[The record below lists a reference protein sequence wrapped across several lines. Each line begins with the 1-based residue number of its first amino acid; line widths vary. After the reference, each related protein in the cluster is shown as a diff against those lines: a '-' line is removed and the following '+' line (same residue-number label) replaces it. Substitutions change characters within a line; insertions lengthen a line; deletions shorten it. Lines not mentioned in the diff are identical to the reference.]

1 MPKVENEF
9 WKRAKGQ
16 VMFIAG
22 KKSLLVSE
30 GWRDQRMQV
39 LHRRQGGS
47 TYRANIVVYLT
58 KKETDI

>member
-1 MPKVENEF
+1 
-9 WKRAKGQ
+9 
-16 VMFIAG
+16 MFIAG